1 MSKTLVT
8 IGGRPSV
15 SIPTD
20 SSGVIVVHPLADVT
34 AEVSAQ
40 AAANSAV
47 AAAAAE
53 DRIIGMETVVALGN
67 VSGTQAL
74 DMSLGTIFTATAT
87 GSCTWSFTNPQ
98 PGVNSITLQLT
109 NAGVTGQVFT
119 GVKWPYN
126 LMPGLS
132 AAATDLL
139 EFYSIDGWTTIRG
152 LLAGEGYV

>member
-1 MSKTLVT
+1 MSKTIVT
-8 IGGRPSV
+8 IGSRPAI
-15 SIPTD
+15 SIPEGT
-20 SSGVIVVHPLADVT
+20 GVIMVHPLAEVT
-34 AEVSAQ
+34 AEISAQ
-40 AAANSAV
+40 AASNSAV
-47 AAAAAE
+47 EAAAAE
-53 DRIIGMETVVALGN
+53 ARIIGMETVVALGS
-67 VSGTQAL
+67 VSGTKTIDL
-74 DMSLGTIFTATAT
+74 SLGTIFTATAT
-87 GSCTWSFTNPQ
+87 GSCTWSFINPQ

-109 NAGVTGQVFT
+109 NGGVTGQVFT